1 MSKKYEIEEKCPA
14 CSLPFKLTMYRSIWG
29 EHPENREIVMS
40 DAVNVAKCRACRL
53 EIKIAASLFYT
64 NAPNTFAVW
73 WEPNPDPQ
81 IDADREGYI
90 KLGGANCYLATAPRV
105 KEWNEF
111 KDTIL
116 KFERGELKGGPLTFS
131 GDLQGAF
138 KAMADSSRS
147 KKKGGCLGLMLFLSS
162 LILIP
167 WYVGSLITG

>member
-1 MSKKYEIEEKCPA
+1 MSKRYEIEEKCPA
-14 CSLPFKLTMYRSIWG
+14 CNLPFKFTMYRSIWG
-29 EHPENREIVMS
+29 EDPENRELVMS
-40 DAVNVAKCRACRL
+40 DAVNVAKCRACGL

-81 IDADREGYI
+81 IDADRDGYI
-90 KLGGANCYLATAPRV
+90 KLGGPNCYLAAAPRV

-111 KDTIL
+111 KNTIL

-138 KAMADSSRS
+138 KAMADASRS
-147 KKKGGCLGLMLFLSS
+147 KRKSGCLGLMLFLSS

-167 WYVGSLITG
+167 WCLGRIITG